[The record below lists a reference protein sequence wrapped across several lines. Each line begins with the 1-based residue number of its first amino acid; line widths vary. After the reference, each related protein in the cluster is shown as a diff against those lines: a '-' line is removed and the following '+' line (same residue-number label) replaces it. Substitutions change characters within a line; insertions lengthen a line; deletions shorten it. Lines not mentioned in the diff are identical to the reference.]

1 MPASRRA
8 PLPLLVLGIAACA
21 GPPGAR
27 TQKPSGEAFAEG
39 LEVRLPHAVMR
50 AGRASL
56 GAAGLAALDVL
67 VGTAHADP
75 VNAPDASLEE
85 VEVDADRLTLDGSGG
100 AALLTGHVRLRRGA
114 LSLTCDRLTTR
125 SDASGA
131 LVEARAEGSV
141 RVQRGGLVATAAA
154 ARLDLA
160 RGEVVLDGPVRL
172 VRAEGT
178 VEGARVVVAL
188 SDGRV
193 TVERARGRLRLRAAA
208 PAEGAP
214 R

>member
-1 MPASRRA
+1 MWRGVVVVVG
-8 PLPLLVLGIAACA
+8 LLVA
-21 GPPGAR
+21 GCSSTGPRQQDVP
-27 TQKPSGEAFAEG
+27 EAGTLAEG
-39 LEVRLPHAVMR
+39 LEVRLPHFVLR
-50 AGRASL
+50 AGQASL
-56 GAAGLAALDVL
+56 GAAGLAALDGL

-75 VNAPDASLEE
+75 AHAPAPAREGEE
-85 VEVDADRLTLDGSGG
+85 LEVDADRLSLEGAGG
-100 AALLTGHVRLRRGA
+100 TALLTGHVRLRRGA

-141 RVQRGGLVATAAA
+141 RVERAGLVATAVA

-160 RGEVVLDGPVRL
+160 RGEVVLDGPVRI

-188 SDGRV
+188 ADGRV

-208 PAEGAP
+208 EVP

>member
-1 MPASRRA
+1 MSSLRRVALTMWLLLPGCSR
-8 PLPLLVLGIAACA
+8 AA
-21 GPPGAR
+21 AR
-27 TQKPSGEAFAEG
+27 VDAETGLAEGFAED
-39 LEVRLPHAVMR
+39 LEVRLPRVVMR
-50 AGRASL
+50 AGRVSL

-75 VNAPDASLEE
+75 ASEPAADPAE
-85 VEVDADRLTLDGSGG
+85 IEVDADRLSLEGAGG
-100 AALLTGHVRLRRGA
+100 AALLTGHVRLRRGE

-141 RVQRGGLVATAAA
+141 RLQRGGLVATAAV

-160 RGEVVLDGPVRL
+160 RGEVVLEGPVRL

-193 TVERARGRLRLRAAA
+193 TVERARGRLRLRVV
-208 PAEGAP
+208 EGAP

>member
-1 MPASRRA
+1 MWRGVVVVVG
-8 PLPLLVLGIAACA
+8 LLVSGCSSA
-21 GPPGAR
+21 GPRRQDTPETSAL
-27 TQKPSGEAFAEG
+27 AEG
-39 LEVRLPHAVMR
+39 LEMRWPRLVLR
-50 AGRASL
+50 AGQASL
-56 GAAGLAALDVL
+56 GSAGLAALDVL

-75 VNAPDASLEE
+75 AHAPAAADDGEE
-85 VEVDADRLTLDGSGG
+85 VEVDADRLSLEGAGG
-100 AALLTGHVRLRRGA
+100 TARITGHVRLRRGA

-141 RVQRGGLVATAAA
+141 RVERGGLVATASA

-160 RGEVVLDGPVRL
+160 RGEVVLDGPVRI

-188 SDGRV
+188 ADGRV

-208 PAEGAP
+208 EAP